1 MDLLISMMA
10 TGSPEEFADKLGIKR
25 STLFE
30 TIQEMK
36 LLGLDIKYSISRQ
49 SYYYANHK
57 RIKIKL
63 ETYYS
68 A

>member
-49 SYYYANHK
+49 SYYYANNK
-57 RIKIKL
+57 RIKIRL
-63 ETYYS
+63 ETCYS